1 MAKLPE
7 TMKALV
13 AYSPDKY
20 IIETAWPRPVAG
32 PGEIVLKVE
41 ACGVCA
47 GDVKARHGAERF
59 WNNFVVPPFIPGP
72 RRRRSRC
79 WRPVGFRTNSSLR

>member
-13 AYSPDKY
+13 AHSKDNYVLEK
-20 IIETAWPRPVAG
+20 AWPTPKAG
-32 PGEIVLKVE
+32 PGEMILKVE

-47 GDVKARHGAERF
+47 GDVKAKHGAERF
-59 WNNFVVPPFIPGP
+59 WKNFVIPPFIPGDGRVRKRK
-72 RRRRSRC
+72 RR
-79 WRPVGFRTNSSLR
+79 WQKYQKP